1 MTNEAHV
8 SIFRK
13 DCAIAKFDLT
23 HLGAPPIDFLL
34 GWANA
39 FKAVQNAAV
48 ITAVAAILTGA
59 FCLAEAQIGEQEML
73 AYTCRD
79 MIPRE
84 YFI

>member
-1 MTNEAHV
+1 M
-8 SIFRK
+8 
-13 DCAIAKFDLT
+13 
-23 HLGAPPIDFLL
+23 HLRAPPIDFFF

-39 FKAVQNAAV
+39 LETAQN
-48 ITAVAAILTGA
+48 TAVVTAIAAILTGA